1 MSNSKST
8 SKFPTPYVNSVNESD
23 PYIVRVNQDNGDIGS
38 RPSSNPSFESNSRMT
53 IEHVGNNAS
62 NNR

>member
-8 SKFPTPYVNSVNESD
+8 SRFPTPYVNSVNETDS
-23 PYIVRVNQDNGDIGS
+23 YVIRVDQDNGDIGS
-38 RPSSNPSFESNSRMT
+38 RPSSNPVFESNSRMT

-62 NNR
+62 GKK